1 MPTTSEKQAHA
12 RRTTED
18 LLQERLQRGL
28 ARKRGAPPP
37 SSDPEP
43 DAKRQ
48 QCHAD
53 ALHAAPD
60 IRGDEITAWRSTPG
74 PYDHMPSSIPPPRL
88 PELAQAPGTVTDPL
102 SLSHPGWELAPAAIA
117 GLARCGLR
125 DMYAW
130 QGACLQLPGVLAG
143 ERNLVFTAPT
153 SAGKSLVADVLVL
166 RCVLGERR
174 KALVV
179 VPYVSI
185 VQERTRFFE
194 ECLAG
199 VRVEAGSGGGRG
211 REGRWRDVVVAGF
224 HSGAKGRTRWRD
236 LDVAVC
242 TIERVCLSSPY
253 CRTGRASNG

>member
-18 LLQERLQRGL
+18 LLQERLQLGL

-48 QCHAD
+48 CHAD

-60 IRGDEITAWRSTPG
+60 IRGDEITPWRSTPG
-74 PYDHMPSSIPPPRL
+74 PYDHMPSSIPPPRR

-102 SLSHPGWELAPAAIA
+102 SLSHPRWELAPAAVA

-130 QGACLQLPGVLAG
+130 QGACLQLSGVLAG
-143 ERNLVFTAPT
+143 ERNLVFAAPT

-166 RCVLGERR
+166 RRVLGERR

-199 VRVEAGSGGGRG
+199 VRVEAGGGRG
-211 REGRWRDVVVAGF
+211 RESRWRDVVVAGF

-242 TIERVCLSSPY
+242 TIERVCLP
-253 CRTGRASNG
+253 TLTNGPSNG